1 MIVVVLARDGT
12 TKEDFKKNT
21 YIRFDSNSSYN
32 DWAYLRNIDNLA
44 GAPEAP
50 AYEGGPTGGN
60 AIHLSLDFHDDDN
73 DGRFSIRSVNSY
85 NGGSAKQ
92 PTDKEAFTL
101 FAVKN
106 IKVGSTP
113 SARVGIGTGNPTYPL
128 YIADSV
134 ERNPNTSDYSSDD
147 NFSTKY
153 YVFYQNTGFS
163 NSSSQAN
170 TSDNHLSVWGG
181 ILCRIGSL
189 Q

>member
-1 MIVVVLARDGT
+1 MWWYSRYDLT

-32 DWAYLRNIDNLA
+32 DWVYLRNIDNLA
-44 GAPEAP
+44 GLPEAP
-50 AYEGGPTGGN
+50 AYGAPTGGN

-101 FAVKN
+101 LKN

-134 ERNPNTSDYSSDD
+134 LRSPNAEDDVDNDD
-147 NFSTKY
+147 NTTEY
-153 YVFYQNTGFS
+153 WRWI
-163 NSSSQAN
+163 
-170 TSDNHLSVWGG
+170 LS
-181 ILCRIGSL
+181 ICTNRKFR
-189 Q
+189 